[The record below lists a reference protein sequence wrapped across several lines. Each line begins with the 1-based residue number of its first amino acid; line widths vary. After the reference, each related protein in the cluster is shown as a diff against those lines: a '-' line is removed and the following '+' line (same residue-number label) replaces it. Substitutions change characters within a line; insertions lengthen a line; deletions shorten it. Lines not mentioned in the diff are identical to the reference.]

1 MSPLSALDAGAGAAA
16 ALANLG
22 TSLPTGRTTTQKVT
36 RELETVFLTQLLQ
49 TMRKTVPQSDFLP
62 KSAERDVYDGM
73 FDRTIAETIA
83 KQDPLGF
90 DRSLKVSGTPADSP
104 TASKTST
111 AREGSDEDR

>member
-1 MSPLSALDAGAGAAA
+1 VSPLSALDAGAGAAA

-22 TSLPTGRTTTQKVT
+22 ASFPTGRTTTQKVS

-62 KSAERDVYDGM
+62 KSPERDVYDGM
-73 FDRTIAETIA
+73 FDRTMAETIA
-83 KQDPLGF
+83 QQDPLGF

-104 TASKTST
+104 NASS
-111 AREGSDEDR
+111 GSRGGKGLP